1 MNSSIGLTMFFSQT
15 VAAAP
20 LLLVY
25 VVGMVLAARWWRRA
39 PRAAMLALSGF
50 ALLLL
55 ATIGGSAVQA
65 LLVASAPA
73 GALASMAIKMQV
85 YFFAFTVVRAIG
97 TGLVVAAVFAGRPRD
112 RSGGFDVQGVDPAV
126 PMAGLAP
133 ERSRAI

>member
-1 MNSSIGLTMFFSQT
+1 MNSSTALMMFFSQT
-15 VAAAP
+15 LMAAP

-25 VVGMVLAARWWRRA
+25 VVGMVLAARWWRQA

-55 ATIGGSAVQA
+55 ATLGGSAVQA
-65 LLVASAPA
+65 LLVAGTPA

-85 YFFAFTVVRAIG
+85 YFFVFTVLRAIG
-97 TGLVVAAVFAGRPRD
+97 TGLVLAAVFAGRPRA
-112 RSGGFDVQGVDPAV
+112 SGGFDVQGVAPAV

-133 ERSRAI
+133 DGSRAV

>member
-1 MNSSIGLTMFFSQT
+1 MNSSTALTMFFSQT
-15 VAAAP
+15 VVAAP

-55 ATIGGSAVQA
+55 ATLGGSAVQA

-73 GALASMAIKMQV
+73 GALASMAIKMQA
-85 YFFAFTVVRAIG
+85 YFFAFTVLRAIG
-97 TGLVVAAVFAGRPRD
+97 TCLVLAAVFAGRSREA
-112 RSGGFDVQGVDPAV
+112 SGGFDVQGADPAV

-133 ERSRAI
+133 ERS

>member
-1 MNSSIGLTMFFSQT
+1 MNSSTALMMFFTQT
-15 VAAAP
+15 VMAAP

-25 VVGMVLAARWWRRA
+25 VVGMVLAARWWRRG

-55 ATIGGSAVQA
+55 ATLGGSTVQA
-65 LLVASAPA
+65 LLVARTPA
-73 GALASMAIKMQV
+73 GTLASMAIKIQV

-97 TGLVVAAVFAGRPRD
+97 TGLVLAGVFAGRPRGA
-112 RSGGFDVQGVDPAV
+112 SGGFDVQGVDPAV

-133 ERSRAI
+133 EHSRAV